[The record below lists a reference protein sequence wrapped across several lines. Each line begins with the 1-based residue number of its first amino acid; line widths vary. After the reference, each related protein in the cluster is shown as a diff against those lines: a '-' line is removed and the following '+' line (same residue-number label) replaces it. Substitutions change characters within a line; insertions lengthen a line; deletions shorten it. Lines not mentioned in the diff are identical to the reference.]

1 VVVSFLIGNATARFF
16 FINCLQSEELLQ
28 NKLKRISIGGHLV
41 ERYDGMP
48 ASTELRISARLIW
61 GLKNVATVGLVKV
74 EMGDK
79 EATAPLSDRYS
90 AHSGFC
96 DSWQRPYTESVAND
110 VDWTEIAFSTSCLE
124 RVVVLSSVGQIVERD
139 ILVKY
144 QQLFLDFAE
153 GNHEARNRT
162 KTRRNSN

>member
-74 EMGDK
+74 ESTFWILRFLAAAIHRISGQRRR
-79 EATAPLSDRYS
+79 LDR
-90 AHSGFC
+90 
-96 DSWQRPYTESVAND
+96 DS
-110 VDWTEIAFSTSCLE
+110 F
-124 RVVVLSSVGQIVERD
+124 
-139 ILVKY
+139 
-144 QQLFLDFAE
+144 
-153 GNHEARNRT
+153 
-162 KTRRNSN
+162 